1 MRNNTLLAIVILVC
15 LSFFSKEANA
25 QSRLPINGFEA
36 YSGFGITYFSGDL
49 GGTDELINFDPKS
62 LNFAVGGGL
71 RYYFTNH
78 WAVRGNLFFG
88 RLSSDDALSSNQFRK
103 GRNLNFRSNI
113 TDVSLQIEYSLFN
126 YNIRGI
132 SKKLYRRRFNKRHNI
147 YLFTGISMF
156 RFNPQGELNGEWY
169 DLQPLSTEGQGLE
182 GGAKP
187 YKLYSFSIPM
197 GAGYKFL
204 VNKNISIGLEVTFRK
219 TFTDYID
226 DVSGNYYDNDILR
239 QTKGDLAADLADK
252 NLFAEGQNRPAGE
265 ARGNPN
271 SNDNFAFFLITINKK
286 LNLHRKPGW
295 GIPCPNRGLE

>member
-1 MRNNTLLAIVILVC
+1 MRNKLIIFILF
-15 LSFFSKEANA
+15 LTFSTVGKS
-25 QSRLPINGFEA
+25 QSRLAIGGFEA

-49 GGTDELINFDPKS
+49 GGTDDLINFDPKT

-71 RYYFTNH
+71 RYYMTNH

-88 RLSSDDALSSNQFRK
+88 RLAADDALSTNQFRK
-103 GRNLNFRSNI
+103 GRNLNFQSNI

-126 YNIRGI
+126 WNIKGVSR
-132 SKKLYRRRFNKRHNI
+132 KLYRRRNKRHNI

-156 RFNPQGELNGEWY
+156 KFNPKGELNGEWY
-169 DLQPLSTEGQGLE
+169 DLQKLSTEGQGLD

-187 YKLYSFSIPM
+187 YKLYSFSIPI
-197 GAGYKFL
+197 GGGYKYL
-204 VNKNISIGLEVTFRK
+204 INKNISIGFEITFRK

-226 DVSGNYYDNDILR
+226 DVSGNYYDNDMLR
-239 QTKGDLAADLADK
+239 QNRGDLAASLADR
-252 NLFAEGQNRPAGE
+252 NLFAEGTKRPSGE

-271 SNDNFAFFLITINKK
+271 SNDNYAFFLITINKK
-286 LNLHRKPGW
+286 LNFHRRPGW

>member
-1 MRNNTLLAIVILVC
+1 MVFPFLG
-15 LSFFSKEANA
+15 KA
-25 QSRLPINGFEA
+25 QSRLAINGFEA
-36 YSGFGITYFSGDL
+36 YTGTGITYFSGDL
-49 GGTDELINFDPKS
+49 GGTDDLMSFDPKA

-71 RYYFTNH
+71 RYYMTNH
-78 WAVRGNLFFG
+78 WAVRGSLFFG
-88 RLSSDDALSSNQFRK
+88 RLSGDDALSSSKFKK

-126 YNIRGI
+126 WNIKGLSR
-132 SKKLYRRRFNKRHNI
+132 KLYSRRTNKRHNI

-156 RFNPQGELNGEWY
+156 KFKPYGEYNDEWFS
-169 DLQPLSTEGQGLE
+169 LQELSTEGQGLS

-204 VNKNISIGLEVTFRK
+204 INNSISIGVEVTFRK

-226 DVSGNYYDNDILR
+226 DVSGFYYDNDVLR
-239 QTKGDLAADLADK
+239 QNRGDLAADLADK
-252 NLFAEGQNRPAGE
+252 NLFSDGSKQAGNA
-265 ARGNPN
+265 ARGNPS
-271 SNDNFAFFLITINKK
+271 SNDNFAFFLITINKR
-286 LNLHRKPGW
+286 LNLYRKRSW

>member
-1 MRNNTLLAIVILVC
+1 MRNKLVVLTLFLT
-15 LSFFSKEANA
+15 FFVVGKS
-25 QSRLPINGFEA
+25 QSRLAINGFEA

-49 GGTDELINFDPKS
+49 GGTDDLINFNPKT

-88 RLSSDDALSSNQFRK
+88 RLSADDGLSSNLYRK
-103 GRNLNFRSNI
+103 GRNLSFRSNI
-113 TDVSLQIEYSLFN
+113 TDASLQIEYSLFN
-126 YNIRGI
+126 YNIRGL
-132 SKKLYRRRFNKRHNI
+132 SRKLYRRRFNKRHNI

-156 RFNPQGELNGEWY
+156 KFNPKAEFNGEWH
-169 DLQPLSTEGQGLE
+169 DLQALSTEGQGLE

-204 VNKNISIGLEVTFRK
+204 VSKNISIGIEVTFRK

-226 DVSGNYYDNDILR
+226 DVSGSYYDNDLLR
-239 QTKGDLAADLADK
+239 QQQGNLAADLADR
-252 NLFAEGQNRPAGE
+252 NLYKEGQNRPAGE

-271 SNDNFAFFLITINKK
+271 SNDNFAFILFTVNKR
-286 LNLHRKPGW
+286 LNLHRRRGW

>member
-1 MRNNTLLAIVILVC
+1 MFSPFSGKAQSHLAI
-15 LSFFSKEANA
+15 S
-25 QSRLPINGFEA
+25 GFEA

-49 GGTDELINFDPKS
+49 GGTDDLINANPKT

-71 RYYFTNH
+71 RYYMTNH

-88 RLSSDDALSSNQFRK
+88 RLSADDALSSNQYRK

-126 YNIRGI
+126 WNIRGL
-132 SKKLYRRRFNKRHNI
+132 SRKLYSRRTNKRHNI

-156 RFNPQGELNGEWY
+156 KFNPKGEYNGEWHE
-169 DLQPLSTEGQGLE
+169 LQKLSTEGQGLD

-204 VNKNISIGLEVTFRK
+204 INNSISLGFEVTFRK

-239 QTKGDLAADLADK
+239 QNRGDLAANIADK
-252 NLFAEGQNRPAGE
+252 NLFAEGTNRLGGS

-271 SNDNFAFFLITINKK
+271 SNDNFAFFLITVNKK
-286 LNLHRKPGW
+286 LNLYRSKKW